1 MGEEITNGHRGHR
14 KAPAFQVGE
23 IVGGREVTHAGDP
36 AAYSA
41 RRRVAI
47 RCTRCGSRWTML
59 ECYLRWI
66 RDGRVRVT
74 GCLLCYGGGDDVQS

>member
-1 MGEEITNGHRGHR
+1 
-14 KAPAFQVGE
+14 
-23 IVGGREVTHAGDP
+23 
-36 AAYSA
+36 
-41 RRRVAI
+41 
-47 RCTRCGSRWTML
+47 ML